1 MHFFKK
7 VWGEDSVGKIEKW
20 FIFSINESTRI
31 DWGGGNLSSLWNF
44 PFRKTRGNCFS
55 LYIFKNYI
63 TNKLHMVVSE
73 LFKWILIQARD

>member
-31 DWGGGNLSSLWNF
+31 DWGGGGTFQVCGIF
-44 PFRKTRGNCFS
+44 PSEKPEATVFLC
-55 LYIFKNYI
+55 IFLKI
-63 TNKLHMVVSE
+63 
-73 LFKWILIQARD
+73 I